1 MSDLTAEQTCTATI
15 AGARS
20 AQAEKPYPRHLVV
33 LSVLTFCLSF
43 WAAVIFAAM
52 RFG

>member
-1 MSDLTAEQTCTATI
+1 MSQLALKQAKARPLIDVE
-15 AGARS
+15 GAN
-20 AQAEKPYPRHLVV
+20 KPYPRHLVI
-33 LSVLTFCLSF
+33 LSVLAFCLSF